1 MFSPQRTLHGL
12 CFHCVDNTQNDFH
25 TIYHIQWTFRRWHVS
40 FSPAY
45 RFNRLLMSVFHR
57 LRSTQNLDL
66 WTGFKTNEMHNYMRH
81 VQTLIWKQ
89 IAQII
94 HAQFTLIIRFRW
106 GFELWWA
113 LQWWIL
119 WTSSYIVDTFFR
131 SWMFRVV
138 CAPLKTNVDSWMSL
152 IQYLK
157 LIPRGKHVCIH
168 LANWYGF
175 KIAWRQN
182 WTEMEKRIK
191 LVYSKDLIPHQRI
204 LISMQTH

>member
-1 MFSPQRTLHGL
+1 MTISILIITQSMIKYFMQRFKLSHDESGHKPWKNCLKAAVKLNSKQLRRTLTKQKSSSWHPFMFSPQRTLHGL

-119 WTSSYIVDTFFR
+119 WN
-131 SWMFRVV
+131 
-138 CAPLKTNVDSWMSL
+138 K
-152 IQYLK
+152 
-157 LIPRGKHVCIH
+157 
-168 LANWYGF
+168 
-175 KIAWRQN
+175 
-182 WTEMEKRIK
+182 
-191 LVYSKDLIPHQRI
+191 
-204 LISMQTH
+204 